1 MYISQEVIYNMNI
14 NERIA
19 QIREHFNLSQKNFG
33 IIIGFKQGH
42 ISRIES
48 GESKPTETTINAI
61 VARFPIN
68 AEWLRTGEG
77 EMLISPESYL
87 QNGMKFL
94 GKEKMAAGIVNLL
107 SSPEFGDVK
116 ALAGMKMMFNSSLP
130 KEIAKYLRYIV
141 DTWSRGD
148 EKTRHWLEKQLEVA
162 FRDAGKEE

>member
-1 MYISQEVIYNMNI
+1 MNI

-19 QIREHFNLSQKNFG
+19 RIREHFNLSQKNFG
-33 IIIGFKQGH
+33 INIGIKQAH

-61 VARFPIN
+61 IARFPVN
-68 AEWLRTGEG
+68 PEWLRTGEG
-77 EMLISPESYL
+77 EMLLSPESYL
-87 QNGMKFL
+87 QNGIKFL

-107 SSPEFGDVK
+107 KSPEFGDVK
-116 ALAGMKMMFNSSLP
+116 ALAELNKMMDSSIP
-130 KEIAKYLRYIV
+130 EEIAKYLRYIV

-148 EKTRHWLEKQLEVA
+148 EKTRHWLEKQLEMA